1 MVQNGNSNAD
11 GNAII
16 ALPFEHGKRSLLFSR
31 KSILGII
38 TDPPVNVKVQVQ
50 PKTEE
55 RVPAIP
61 GKEILVL
68 KNFLPADL
76 NRRLMEYAAA
86 QEKNFVPSTVTTN
99 EADYR
104 NSRVLYKPSEFSR
117 LFRDILTSNFSKVI
131 SSLDIEQLSLG
142 EIEVQI
148 TSHGDGGYYKVHRDS
163 SAPQI
168 ASRVISF
175 VYYFYREPR
184 KFTGGEFRIYDGT
197 VSDGAYRRSE
207 RFTDLV
213 PENNSIIFFP
223 SSRYHE
229 VLPVLAPSELFAD
242 GRFTV
247 NGWLRRAE

>member
-148 TSHGDGGYYKVHRDS
+148 TSHGMGAITRSTGTAAHLRSPRGLLALYITFIESPGNLRAANFEYTMGLF
-163 SAPQI
+163 QT
-168 ASRVISF
+168 
-175 VYYFYREPR
+175 EPIVDR
-184 KFTGGEFRIYDGT
+184 N
-197 VSDGAYRRSE
+197 
-207 RFTDLV
+207 DL
-213 PENNSIIFFP
+213 PI
-223 SSRYHE
+223 
-229 VLPVLAPSELFAD
+229 
-242 GRFTV
+242 
-247 NGWLRRAE
+247 